1 MKKHE
6 ELGAIIIVNIAKNN
20 RPEINALLLRNGV
33 SLPNE
38 ASDLQVA
45 QVTTELL
52 KKSKNFKN
60 EFMQLAS
67 NSQIMSEYSNAYGK
81 IDFSQYNVA
90 DSFGGA
96 IKPLYAGN
104 MTTSSSLTTPSVLT
118 NPKVTSDAKPS
129 SSGTGF
135 TLDKGLGIFSQALNG
150 FLQYNQNVTDQK
162 LAEASIIQAQ
172 SGIGAGLSGYG
183 DVNPN
188 DGEGMGTGMIVLL
201 SLLGIGIVGG
211 GIYFYIKNKK

>member
-1 MKKHE
+1 
-6 ELGAIIIVNIAKNN
+6 
-20 RPEINALLLRNGV
+20 
-33 SLPNE
+33 
-38 ASDLQVA
+38 
-45 QVTTELL
+45 
-52 KKSKNFKN
+52 
-60 EFMQLAS
+60 
-67 NSQIMSEYSNAYGK
+67 MSEYSNADGK

-118 NPKVTSDAKPS
+118 SPKVTSEVKSS

-183 DVNPN
+183 NVNPN
-188 DGEGMGTGMIVLL
+188 DGKGMGTGMIVFLTILGL
-201 SLLGIGIVGG
+201 SAVGG
-211 GIYFYIKNKK
+211 GIWFYMKNKK